1 MGNCD
6 SLCISSNS
14 RKNNKNKVKN
24 NSSKGNNVK
33 NNSAKGDYTF
43 PNGDYYV
50 GPLNNYLPNGKGKRF
65 TPKDKIRYEGNFFNG
80 CEQGQGKWYWDNGEY
95 YVGEFSNGFRH
106 GKGAIY
112 YSNGYIKQQ
121 GIYVNDIYEGES
133 NIGTNY
139 KMDNKNNG
147 RVLKNGTKKVQVDF
161 GKENKEIEYASG
173 YFFGDINSPFKG
185 NQGE

>member
-24 NSSKGNNVK
+24 NSSKRNNVK

-112 YSNGYIKQQ
+112 YPNGNIME
-121 GIYVNDIYEGES
+121 GDWVN
-133 NIGTNY
+133 NY
-139 KMDNKNNG
+139 FVNN
-147 RVLKNGTKKVQVDF
+147 
-161 GKENKEIEYASG
+161 
-173 YFFGDINSPFKG
+173 
-185 NQGE
+185 